1 MMEVYSMYR
10 RIVLLVAIALCV
22 VCASQTPRAV
32 ARPAAATRSVEGLVS
47 LYYQILN
54 AGMRSGDF
62 SAMAAVY
69 SPDATLVH
77 STPQGATATF
87 QGLPAIIAYYHR
99 TYLSIPGIQFIRDK
113 WYGLSPTIV
122 LNYEHTAGTAL
133 RLPARC
139 SHLFVLRNG
148 KIHQVFWV
156 TYFAGVS

>member
-1 MMEVYSMYR
+1 MYR
-10 RIVLLVAIALCV
+10 RTVLLMSLVLCV
-22 VCASQTPRAV
+22 VCASQAPRAT
-32 ARPAAATRSVEGLVS
+32 ARPAAAPRSAEALVS

-62 SAMAAVY
+62 STMAAVY
-69 SPDATLVH
+69 APDAILVH

-99 TYLSIPGIQFIRDK
+99 TYLSIPGTQFTRDK

-122 LNYEHTAGTAL
+122 LNYEHTTGTAL

-139 SHLFVLRNG
+139 SHLFVLRNDR
-148 KIHQVFWV
+148 IHQVFWV
-156 TYFAGVS
+156 TYFAGVR